1 MKVTIKEVN
10 EGYMVYIIDEPSG
23 RPIKAE
29 LVETLEEAQI
39 KEKEFNQTVAS
50 MD

>member
-1 MKVTIKEVN
+1 MKVTIKEVP
-10 EGYMVYIIDEPSG
+10 EGYIVYILDEASG
-23 RPIKAE
+23 RPIE
-29 LVETLEEAQI
+29 GTLVETLEEAQI